1 MAWPKISVG
10 SSDFAEYRKGD
21 YYYVDKTGLIEE
33 LLKTPGIKVTLITR
47 PRRFGKTMN
56 MSMLAEFFDIRKD
69 SRPIFSGLKIAD
81 NKELCEAWMNQWP
94 VIHVTFRSVF
104 GSCFKD
110 AYSMIEAVI
119 AELYK
124 QHIYL
129 LENPEMMVY
138 DREIFDRIAGKKAS
152 GEEIKNSLLFLTRL
166 LGQYYGKTVIL
177 LIDEYDVPLAKASDK
192 GYYEEMLYV
201 IRGILQALKDNPF
214 LHLAVVTGCLRIA
227 KESIFTGTNN
237 FITDTISDNRL
248 DEFFGFTQEEVDR
261 ILADTQN
268 NSHSQEIKNWYD
280 GYRFGSIDVYSPWD
294 VMNHINALCLDPQAL
309 PRSYWRNTSDN
320 AIIRSFIDQAE
331 NDTIK
336 QFEILLSG
344 DKISQ
349 KIEEDLTYDYLHA
362 SAENLWSIL
371 YLTGYLTGTEKEE
384 GRQEWN
390 LWIPNLEIREIFE
403 DTVIKWFH
411 DSARL
416 WERKALFHAVWERD
430 EEKLTEEMT
439 KLLRKTISY
448 HDYKE
453 DFYHAF
459 LAGIF
464 AGAGYIVKS
473 NREHGDGRSDVVVQD
488 YDGNRIAVFEVK
500 YSRRLEDLP
509 YDCERA
515 IKQIDVRRYGEE
527 FAEDYSTVICYGI
540 AFYRKR
546 CMVKVKPD
554 SKILNGYG
562 CNNK

>member
-201 IRGILQALKDNPF
+201 IRGILQALKDNSF

-268 NSHSQEIKNWYD
+268 TSHSQEIKNWYD

-416 WERKALFHAVWERD
+416 WERKALFRAVWERD

-546 CMVKVKPD
+546 CMVKVKPT
-554 SKILNGYG
+554 SP
-562 CNNK
+562 

>member
-177 LIDEYDVPLAKASDK
+177 LIDEYDVLLAKASDK

-201 IRGILQALKDNPF
+201 IRGILQALKDNSF

-268 NSHSQEIKNWYD
+268 TSHSQEIKNWYD

-294 VMNHINALCLDPQAL
+294 VMNHINALCLDPQAM

-403 DTVIKWFH
+403 DTVIKWFQ

-546 CMVKVKPD
+546 CMVKVKPI
-554 SKILNGYG
+554 SP
-562 CNNK
+562 

>member
-201 IRGILQALKDNPF
+201 IRGILQALKDNSF

-268 NSHSQEIKNWYD
+268 TSHSQEIKNWYD

-294 VMNHINALCLDPQAL
+294 VMNHINALCLDPQAM

-500 YSRRLEDLP
+500 YSRRREDLP

-546 CMVKVKPD
+546 CMVKVKPT
-554 SKILNGYG
+554 SP
-562 CNNK
+562 

>member
-201 IRGILQALKDNPF
+201 IRGILQALKDNSF

-268 NSHSQEIKNWYD
+268 TSHSQEIKNWYD

-403 DTVIKWFH
+403 DTVVKWFH

-416 WERKALFHAVWERD
+416 WEKKALFRAVWERD

-546 CMVKVKPD
+546 CMVKVKPT
-554 SKILNGYG
+554 SP
-562 CNNK
+562 

>member
-152 GEEIKNSLLFLTRL
+152 GEEIKNSILFLTRL

-201 IRGILQALKDNPF
+201 IRGILQALKDNSF

-268 NSHSQEIKNWYD
+268 TSHSQEIKNWYD

-294 VMNHINALCLDPQAL
+294 VMNHINALCLDPQAM

-546 CMVKVKPD
+546 CMVKVKPT
-554 SKILNGYG
+554 SL
-562 CNNK
+562 

>member
-214 LHLAVVTGCLRIA
+214 LRLAVVTGCLRIA

-268 NSHSQEIKNWYD
+268 ISHSQEIKNWYD

-294 VMNHINALCLDPQAL
+294 VMNHINALCLDPQAM

-362 SAENLWSIL
+362 STENLWSIL

-546 CMVKVKPD
+546 CMVKVKPT
-554 SKILNGYG
+554 SP
-562 CNNK
+562 

>member
-201 IRGILQALKDNPF
+201 IRGILQALKDNSF

-268 NSHSQEIKNWYD
+268 TSHSQEIKNWYD

-294 VMNHINALCLDPQAL
+294 VMNHINALCLDPQAM

-371 YLTGYLTGTEKEE
+371 YLTGYITGTEKEE

-416 WERKALFHAVWERD
+416 WERKALFHAVWECD

-459 LAGIF
+459 LEGIF

-473 NREHGDGRSDVVVQD
+473 NREHGDGRSDVEVQD
-488 YDGNRIAVFEVK
+488 YDGDRIAIFEVK

-546 CMVKVKPD
+546 CMVKVKPT
-554 SKILNGYG
+554 SL
-562 CNNK
+562 

>member
-69 SRPIFSGLKIAD
+69 SRPIFSGLKIAE
-81 NKELCEAWMNQWP
+81 NKELCGMWMNQWP
-94 VIHVTFRSVF
+94 VIYVTFRSVF

-129 LENPEMMVY
+129 LETPEMMVY
-138 DREIFDRIAGKKAS
+138 DREIFDRLAGKKAS

-214 LHLAVVTGCLRIA
+214 LRLSVVTGCLRIA

-248 DEFFGFTQEEVDR
+248 DEFFGFTQEEVEK

-268 NSHSQEIKNWYD
+268 TSHSQEIKNWYD

-349 KIEEDLTYDYLHA
+349 KIEADLTYDYLHA

-416 WERKALFHAVWERD
+416 WERKALFHAVWECD

-546 CMVKVKPD
+546 CMVRIKSTSPQ
-554 SKILNGYG
+554 SPHTQ
-562 CNNK
+562 

>member
-201 IRGILQALKDNPF
+201 IRGILQALKDNSF

-268 NSHSQEIKNWYD
+268 TSHSQEIKNWYD

-294 VMNHINALCLDPQAL
+294 VMNHINALCLDPQAM

-430 EEKLTEEMT
+430 EEKLTAEMT

-473 NREHGDGRSDVVVQD
+473 NREHGDGRSDVEVQD
-488 YDGNRIAVFEVK
+488 YDGDRIAIFEVK

-546 CMVKVKPD
+546 CMVKVKPT
-554 SKILNGYG
+554 SL
-562 CNNK
+562 

>member
-201 IRGILQALKDNPF
+201 IRGILQALKDNSF
-214 LHLAVVTGCLRIA
+214 LHLAVVTGCLRIV

-268 NSHSQEIKNWYD
+268 TSHSQEIKNWYD

-294 VMNHINALCLDPQAL
+294 VMNHINALCLDPQAM

-546 CMVKVKPD
+546 CMVKVKPT
-554 SKILNGYG
+554 SP
-562 CNNK
+562 

>member
-81 NKELCEAWMNQWP
+81 NKELCKAWMNQWP

-214 LHLAVVTGCLRIA
+214 LRLAVVTGCLRIA

-268 NSHSQEIKNWYD
+268 ISHSQEIKNWYD

-294 VMNHINALCLDPQAL
+294 VMNHINALCLDPQAM

-546 CMVKVKPD
+546 CMVKVKPI
-554 SKILNGYG
+554 SP
-562 CNNK
+562 

>member
-201 IRGILQALKDNPF
+201 IRGILQALKDNSF

-268 NSHSQEIKNWYD
+268 TSHSQEIKNWYD

-294 VMNHINALCLDPQAL
+294 VMNHINALCLDPQTM

-362 SAENLWSIL
+362 STENLWSIL
-371 YLTGYLTGTEKEE
+371 YLTGYITGTEKEE

-473 NREHGDGRSDVVVQD
+473 NREHGDGRSDVEVQD
-488 YDGNRIAVFEVK
+488 YDGDRIAIFEVK

-546 CMVKVKPD
+546 CMVKVKPT
-554 SKILNGYG
+554 SL
-562 CNNK
+562 

>member
-138 DREIFDRIAGKKAS
+138 DREIFDRIAGKKAF

-177 LIDEYDVPLAKASDK
+177 LIDEYDVPVAKASDK

-201 IRGILQALKDNPF
+201 IRGILQALKDNSF

-268 NSHSQEIKNWYD
+268 TSHSQEIKNWYD

-403 DTVIKWFH
+403 DTVVKWFQ

-546 CMVKVKPD
+546 CMVKVKPI
-554 SKILNGYG
+554 SP
-562 CNNK
+562 

>member
-403 DTVIKWFH
+403 DTVIKWFQ

-515 IKQIDVRRYGEE
+515 IKQIDVRRYGDE

-546 CMVKVKPD
+546 CMVKVKPT
-554 SKILNGYG
+554 SP
-562 CNNK
+562 

>member
-294 VMNHINALCLDPQAL
+294 VMNHINALCLDPQAM

-384 GRQEWN
+384 RRQEWN

-546 CMVKVKPD
+546 CMVKVKPT
-554 SKILNGYG
+554 SP
-562 CNNK
+562 

>member
-129 LENPEMMVY
+129 LENSEMMVY

-201 IRGILQALKDNPF
+201 IRGILQALKDNSF

-268 NSHSQEIKNWYD
+268 TSHSQEIKNWYD

-294 VMNHINALCLDPQAL
+294 VMNHINALCLDPQAM

-546 CMVKVKPD
+546 CMVKVKPT
-554 SKILNGYG
+554 SL
-562 CNNK
+562 

>member
-201 IRGILQALKDNPF
+201 IRGILQALKDNSF

-268 NSHSQEIKNWYD
+268 TSHSQEIKNWYD

-294 VMNHINALCLDPQAL
+294 VMNHINALCLDPQAM

-453 DFYHAF
+453 DFYHVF

-546 CMVKVKPD
+546 CMVKVKPT
-554 SKILNGYG
+554 SP
-562 CNNK
+562 

>member
-201 IRGILQALKDNPF
+201 IRGILQALKDNSF

-268 NSHSQEIKNWYD
+268 TSHSQEIKNWYD

-473 NREHGDGRSDVVVQD
+473 NREHGDGRSDVEVQD
-488 YDGNRIAVFEVK
+488 YDGDRIAIFEVK

-546 CMVKVKPD
+546 CMVKVKPT
-554 SKILNGYG
+554 SL
-562 CNNK
+562 

>member
-214 LHLAVVTGCLRIA
+214 LRLAVVTGCLRIA

-268 NSHSQEIKNWYD
+268 TSHSQEIKNWYD

-294 VMNHINALCLDPQAL
+294 VMNHINALCLDPQAM
-309 PRSYWRNTSDN
+309 PRSYWCNTSDN

-349 KIEEDLTYDYLHA
+349 KIEEDLTYDYLYA

-473 NREHGDGRSDVVVQD
+473 NREHGDGRSDVEVQD
-488 YDGNRIAVFEVK
+488 YDGDRIAIFEVK

-546 CMVKVKPD
+546 CMVKVKPT
-554 SKILNGYG
+554 SL
-562 CNNK
+562 

>member
-129 LENPEMMVY
+129 LEKPEMMVY

-201 IRGILQALKDNPF
+201 IRGILQALKDNSF

-268 NSHSQEIKNWYD
+268 TSHSQEIKNWYD

-294 VMNHINALCLDPQAL
+294 VMNHINALCLDPQAM

-453 DFYHAF
+453 DFYHVF

-540 AFYRKR
+540 TFYRKR
-546 CMVKVKPD
+546 CMVKVKPT
-554 SKILNGYG
+554 SP
-562 CNNK
+562 

>member
-201 IRGILQALKDNPF
+201 IRGILQALKDNSF

-268 NSHSQEIKNWYD
+268 TSHSQEIKNWYD

-294 VMNHINALCLDPQAL
+294 VMNHINALCLDPQAM

-344 DKISQ
+344 DKFSQ

-371 YLTGYLTGTEKEE
+371 YLTGYITGTEKEE

-473 NREHGDGRSDVVVQD
+473 NREHGDGRSDVEVQD
-488 YDGNRIAVFEVK
+488 YDGDRIAIFEVK

-546 CMVKVKPD
+546 CMVKVKPT
-554 SKILNGYG
+554 SL
-562 CNNK
+562 

>member
-201 IRGILQALKDNPF
+201 IRGILQALKDNSF

-268 NSHSQEIKNWYD
+268 TSHSQEIKNWYD

-488 YDGNRIAVFEVK
+488 YDGNRIAIFEVK

-546 CMVKVKPD
+546 CMVKVKPT
-554 SKILNGYG
+554 SP
-562 CNNK
+562 

>member
-201 IRGILQALKDNPF
+201 IRGILQALKDNSF

-261 ILADTQN
+261 ILTDTQN
-268 NSHSQEIKNWYD
+268 TSHSQEIKNWYD

-294 VMNHINALCLDPQAL
+294 VMNHINALCLDPQAM

-416 WERKALFHAVWERD
+416 WERKALFHAIWERD

-464 AGAGYIVKS
+464 AGARYIVKS

-546 CMVKVKPD
+546 CMVKVKPI
-554 SKILNGYG
+554 SP
-562 CNNK
+562 

>member
-33 LLKTPGIKVTLITR
+33 LLKTPGIKVTLLTR

-201 IRGILQALKDNPF
+201 IRGILQALKDNSF

-261 ILADTQN
+261 ILTDTQN
-268 NSHSQEIKNWYD
+268 TSHSQEIKNWYD

-294 VMNHINALCLDPQAL
+294 VMNHINALCLDPQAM

-416 WERKALFHAVWERD
+416 WERKALFHAIWERD

-464 AGAGYIVKS
+464 AGARYIVKS

-546 CMVKVKPD
+546 CMVKVKPI
-554 SKILNGYG
+554 SP
-562 CNNK
+562 

>member
-10 SSDFAEYRKGD
+10 SSDFAEYRKGN

-152 GEEIKNSLLFLTRL
+152 GEEIKNSILFLTRL

-201 IRGILQALKDNPF
+201 IRGILQALKDNSF

-268 NSHSQEIKNWYD
+268 TSHSQEIKNWYD

-294 VMNHINALCLDPQAL
+294 VMNHINALCLDPQAM

-453 DFYHAF
+453 DFYHVF

-546 CMVKVKPD
+546 CMVKVKPT
-554 SKILNGYG
+554 SP
-562 CNNK
+562 

>member
-129 LENPEMMVY
+129 LEKPEMMVY

-201 IRGILQALKDNPF
+201 IRGILQALKDNSF

-268 NSHSQEIKNWYD
+268 TSHSQEIKNWYD

-294 VMNHINALCLDPQAL
+294 VMNHINALCLDPQAM

-473 NREHGDGRSDVVVQD
+473 NREHGDGRSDVEVQD
-488 YDGNRIAVFEVK
+488 YDGDRIAIFEVK

-546 CMVKVKPD
+546 CMGKVKPT
-554 SKILNGYG
+554 SL
-562 CNNK
+562 

>member
-47 PRRFGKTMN
+47 PRRLGKTMN

-201 IRGILQALKDNPF
+201 IRGILQALKDNSF

-268 NSHSQEIKNWYD
+268 TSHSQEIKNWYD

-416 WERKALFHAVWERD
+416 WERKALFHAVWECD

-546 CMVKVKPD
+546 CMVKVKPT
-554 SKILNGYG
+554 SL
-562 CNNK
+562 

>member
-10 SSDFAEYRKGD
+10 SSDFAEYRKGN

-201 IRGILQALKDNPF
+201 IRGILQALKDNSF

-268 NSHSQEIKNWYD
+268 TSHSQEIKNWYD

-294 VMNHINALCLDPQAL
+294 VMNHINALCLDPQAM

-403 DTVIKWFH
+403 DTVVKWFH

-416 WERKALFHAVWERD
+416 WEKKALFHAVWERD

-473 NREHGDGRSDVVVQD
+473 NREHGDGRSDVEVQD
-488 YDGNRIAVFEVK
+488 YDGDRIAIFEVK

-546 CMVKVKPD
+546 CMVKVKPT
-554 SKILNGYG
+554 SP
-562 CNNK
+562 

>member
-192 GYYEEMLYV
+192 GYYKEMLYV
-201 IRGILQALKDNPF
+201 IRGILQALKDNSF

-268 NSHSQEIKNWYD
+268 TSHSQEIKNWYD

-294 VMNHINALCLDPQAL
+294 VMNHINALCLDPQAM

-371 YLTGYLTGTEKEE
+371 YLTGYITGTEKEE

-473 NREHGDGRSDVVVQD
+473 NREHGDGRSDVEVQD
-488 YDGNRIAVFEVK
+488 YDGDRIAIFEVK

-546 CMVKVKPD
+546 CMVKVKPT
-554 SKILNGYG
+554 SL
-562 CNNK
+562 

>member
-201 IRGILQALKDNPF
+201 IRGILQALKDNSF

-268 NSHSQEIKNWYD
+268 TSHSQEIKNWYD

-294 VMNHINALCLDPQAL
+294 VMNHINALCLDPQAM

-371 YLTGYLTGTEKEE
+371 YLTGYITGTEKEE

-403 DTVIKWFH
+403 DTVVKWFH

-416 WERKALFHAVWERD
+416 WEKKALFRAVWERD
-430 EEKLTEEMT
+430 EEKLTAEMT

-473 NREHGDGRSDVVVQD
+473 NREHGDGRSDVEVQD
-488 YDGNRIAVFEVK
+488 YDGDRIAIFEVK

-546 CMVKVKPD
+546 CMVKVKPT
-554 SKILNGYG
+554 SL
-562 CNNK
+562 